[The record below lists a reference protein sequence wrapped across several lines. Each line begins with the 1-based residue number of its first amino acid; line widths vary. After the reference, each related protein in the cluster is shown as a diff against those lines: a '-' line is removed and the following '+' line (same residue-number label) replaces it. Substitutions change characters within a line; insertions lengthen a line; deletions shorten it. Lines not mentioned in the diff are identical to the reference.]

1 MRFPVLLLSGVVL
14 FYAQNVSA
22 LEVTCPVFVET
33 EPYTAVLKSFVQP
46 QWRVSPRQ
54 EPRQWLTHIGVTQDK
69 PENFG
74 DLHVHSKD
82 LFYKQKNPT
91 SPVFSGYV
99 RFCLRMQ

>member
-1 MRFPVLLLSGVVL
+1 MKANSAPHDDFFPLLIINNHHNIIV
-14 FYAQNVSA
+14 
-22 LEVTCPVFVET
+22 
-33 EPYTAVLKSFVQP
+33 
-46 QWRVSPRQ
+46 
-54 EPRQWLTHIGVTQDK
+54 
-69 PENFG
+69 ENFG

>member
-1 MRFPVLLLSGVVL
+1 DRNRSHWSTSKTPS
-14 FYAQNVSA
+14 YTKSVSW
-22 LEVTCPVFVET
+22 
-33 EPYTAVLKSFVQP
+33 QHH
-46 QWRVSPRQ
+46 
-54 EPRQWLTHIGVTQDK
+54 HIIV
-69 PENFG
+69 ENFG